1 MKLWTKVQGEADS
14 DDRLPTQAELRQR
27 NRELQQQIAAEAA
40 ERRAKRG
47 AESADLVRRVE
58 EAKRKL
64 GGQNVAQAVQ
74 TIELASPAERNHYLL
89 AEKYG
94 AARIGVLRSFGPPS
108 RSSENA
114 YIQAAGLETPNESP
128 ETGTD

>member
-1 MKLWTKVQGEADS
+1 MDDS
-14 DDRLPTQAELRQR
+14 LPTRGELREQ
-27 NRELQQQIAAEAA
+27 NRALQQSIAAEAA
-40 ERRAKRG
+40 ERRARRG
-47 AESADLVRRVE
+47 SLPEDLVKRVE
-58 EAKRKL
+58 DAQHKL
-64 GGQNVAQAVQ
+64 GGQNVAQAIQ
-74 TIELASPAERNHYLL
+74 TIELTSPAERDHYLL

-94 AARIGVLRSFGPPS
+94 QARVSVLRSFGPPS